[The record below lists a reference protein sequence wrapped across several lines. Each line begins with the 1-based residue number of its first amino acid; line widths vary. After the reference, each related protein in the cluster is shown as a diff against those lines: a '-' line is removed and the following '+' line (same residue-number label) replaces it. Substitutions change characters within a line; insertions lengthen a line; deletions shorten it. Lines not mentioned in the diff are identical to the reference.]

1 MRFGV
6 LGSVEA
12 WRDGVRTEIGTPR
25 NRAVLARLL
34 LSRGKVIPLD
44 RLIDDLWE
52 GEAPPQALSSL
63 RTFVCQL
70 RRVLDPGLLV
80 TEPGGYALH
89 LPEQDVDS
97 ARFERLFRRAGAAGD
112 PASALRL
119 LEEALELW
127 RGPAYVEFAAT
138 MWAEGEAARLEE
150 LRLSATERRLDALL
164 SLGRHAEA
172 VPELEVQSRA
182 HPTREEG
189 WRLLALG
196 LYRSARQGD
205 ALAALREARRYL
217 ADELGVDPGPG
228 LRRLEADILAQTAG
242 LELAQYQTF
251 APLTMTGPGTGAYG
265 APAQDGTPH
274 APGPYGAGPHAA
286 GPYGAGP
293 HVAGVHVAGVHV
305 AGAHVAG
312 PHVAGPQ
319 VAGAQVAGVHMA
331 GPYGAAAQGGL
342 TAEPV
347 AGAHPVRAAGPYARA
362 IAPIR
367 CLGRDDLLAATGAA
381 LAAAESGA
389 GGHLVFEGE
398 PGAGKTELLRAAE
411 AMAHLRGFRVARART
426 HPLERE
432 HAYGVARQ
440 VFEPLLYA
448 LPEEERAAVL
458 DGVAA
463 PAASVVWD
471 NGPSA
476 SGPAVLHGLY
486 WLAVRLAER
495 GPLLVAV
502 DDLQWSDPESLRFLA
517 YLVRRSDR
525 LPVAVVA
532 TRAGGVPA
540 ADPGLLEELCALL
553 GRTAIGSPP
562 PEAVAA
568 LAAEILGH
576 DPDPADLAACLSHT
590 GGNAFLVTEYLT
602 AGGDCPPTVTR
613 WLGDWLRKAGG
624 PALEVARAVAL
635 LGDRA
640 EPAAVA
646 AMAGIGLD
654 DLLDVLP
661 ALVGMRVLADTAPLR
676 FAHPVLR
683 QAALDGMPSSVQRIR
698 EQALRLLESV

>member
-97 ARFERLFRRAGAAGD
+97 ARFERLFRQAGAAGD

-150 LRLSATERRLDALL
+150 LRLSAAERRLDALL

-172 VPELEVQSRA
+172 VPELEVQARA

-242 LELAQYQTF
+242 LELPQPYQTF
-251 APLTMTGPGTGAYG
+251 APLTVTGPGAGAYG
-265 APAQDGTPH
+265 APAQDGCAQH
-274 APGPYGAGPHAA
+274 APGPCGAGAR
-286 GPYGAGP
+286 GA
-293 HVAGVHVAGVHV
+293 
-305 AGAHVAG
+305 
-312 PHVAGPQ
+312 
-319 VAGAQVAGVHMA
+319 
-331 GPYGAAAQGGL
+331 L

-347 AGAHPVRAAGPYARA
+347 AGAYPVGAAGAVAGPYARNV
-362 IAPIR
+362 APIR

-411 AMAHLRGFRVARART
+411 ALGHLRGFRVARAKT

-463 PAASVVWD
+463 PAAAAVWD

-624 PALEVARAVAL
+624 SALEVARAVAL

-646 AMAGIGLD
+646 AMAGIGVD